1 MKVFID
7 SADIDEIR
15 RIVKLGF
22 VSGVTTNPTLLSK
35 TGKEPK
41 EVYYE
46 LAQLVEHVSA
56 EVVSEDAESMIKEGL
71 EYASIH
77 PNIVVK
83 LPMTQEGLIALQ
95 GLKEKGVRV
104 NMTLIFSPSQALL
117 AARAGADFV
126 SPFIGRIDDIGYYGI
141 DLIKQVSQIFTLHG
155 IETQIIAASIRHPL
169 HFVEAAL
176 AGAHIATVPPEVI
189 WKLIKHPLTD
199 IGLEKFISDWKKSM
213 GVNV

>member
-7 SADIDEIR
+7 SADIEEIKK
-15 RIVKLGF
+15 IIKLGF
-22 VSGVTTNPTLLSK
+22 VSGVTTNPTLISK
-35 TGKEPK
+35 TGVEPK

-46 LAQLVEHVSA
+46 LAKMVEHVSA
-56 EVVSEDAESMIKEGL
+56 EVVSEDPEGMVKEGL

-83 LPMTQEGLIALQ
+83 LPMTQAGLIALQ
-95 GLKEKGVRV
+95 DLKKRGVRV

-126 SPFIGRIDDIGYYGI
+126 SPFMGRIDDIGYYGI

-155 IETQIIAASIRHPL
+155 IETQIIAASIRHPI

-199 IGLEKFISDWKKSM
+199 IGLEKFISDWKKVM

>member
-56 EVVSEDAESMIKEGL
+56 EVVS
-71 EYASIH
+71 
-77 PNIVVK
+77 
-83 LPMTQEGLIALQ
+83 
-95 GLKEKGVRV
+95 
-104 NMTLIFSPSQALL
+104 
-117 AARAGADFV
+117 
-126 SPFIGRIDDIGYYGI
+126 
-141 DLIKQVSQIFTLHG
+141 
-155 IETQIIAASIRHPL
+155 
-169 HFVEAAL
+169 
-176 AGAHIATVPPEVI
+176 
-189 WKLIKHPLTD
+189 
-199 IGLEKFISDWKKSM
+199 
-213 GVNV
+213 